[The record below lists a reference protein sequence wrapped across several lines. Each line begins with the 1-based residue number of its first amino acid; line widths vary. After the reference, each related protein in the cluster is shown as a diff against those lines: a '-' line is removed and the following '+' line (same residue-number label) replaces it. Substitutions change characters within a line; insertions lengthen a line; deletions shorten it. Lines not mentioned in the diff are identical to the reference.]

1 MSEMARQHLDKRFDR
16 LRSAGEFARPPR
28 GWLRAIREALGM
40 SAAQFARRLHVS
52 QPRISALEQAEIDG
66 TVTLA
71 TLRRAAEALDC
82 ALVYALVPRQPLE
95 TQLMERARA
104 VATEKLARV
113 DHTMRLEN
121 QAVSPEELA
130 REHERLA
137 QDLAAHPRRL
147 WDNA

>member
-16 LRSAGEFARPPR
+16 LRRADDFARPPR

-40 SAAQFARRLHVS
+40 TAAQFARRLNVS
-52 QPRISALEQAEIDG
+52 QPRIPALEQAEIDG

-82 ALVYALVPRQPLE
+82 AFVYALVPRQPLE
-95 TQLMERARA
+95 TLLMERAHA
-104 VATEKLARV
+104 VASEKLARI

-121 QAVSPEELA
+121 QAVSSEELA
-130 REHERLA
+130 REHKRLA
-137 QDLAAHPRRL
+137 LNLAAHPRRL
-147 WDNA
+147 WDSA